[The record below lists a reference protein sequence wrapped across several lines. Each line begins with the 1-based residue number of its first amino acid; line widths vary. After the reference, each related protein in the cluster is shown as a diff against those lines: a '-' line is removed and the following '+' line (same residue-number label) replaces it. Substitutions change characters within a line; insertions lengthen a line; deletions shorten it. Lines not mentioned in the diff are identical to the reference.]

1 MMTINRK
8 LLDIIPKQGFGNEK
22 LYGLWS
28 EKLYDLWNEKLYDLW
43 NEKLYDLW
51 NEKAINQKKTKNVLV
66 NQTTK
71 NVLVPKP
78 LFGNTI

>member
-28 EKLYDLWNEKLYDLW
+28 
-43 NEKLYDLW
+43 EKLYDLW